1 VIAGKQYAWALALL
15 MLVSAPLAAQ
25 NRYQLR
31 LNGTGGFGFGY
42 TNTDSNGFGFS
53 SRDLG
58 GELGLDAS
66 GFLYDP
72 RLVNY
77 SLLTFWGDN
86 NTSLNQG
93 DASARSL
100 NISTGVSFL
109 PDSSHP
115 FAIYYTHGNNN
126 TSGDLVPPITSVNTL
141 FGVRGALKKP
151 SLFNLSYNF
160 GRNTTDSEFTGDHQ
174 NFITKNRFAS
184 VGLERQLAGWELR
197 VTDDYN
203 HSSTNFTTFDQTF
216 NNLMGEAGKS
226 FGEGIRLNLTALRSW
241 FDFKDRSSQ
250 AGTSTDTATLFSGTL
265 TWKYNDK
272 LSSNYLASYSR
283 NSTNLIQILEEN
295 NGGPVQTTP
304 EVVESSTETVGA
316 GVNYQVN
323 QNLSFS
329 GSGGYSHSS
338 LPQQSVAQFSNP
350 ELITTSTLDLG
361 GGVTYRRNLG
371 KLQWQTSA
379 NLDWQSFGMLIG
391 DRQSG
396 VGYRFDT
403 RLSGGEVRR
412 LQYGFYYRFSNR
424 GNPIFFQTITTTDNR
439 FGVNLGSNY
448 FGWVQLQGNAE
459 YGIGSLELR
468 GSNLGIHNANFSASA
483 FFPKQNL
490 SITAAHN
497 NYDYNQQLFLLTN
510 TLVARTDINPGA
522 AQLPN
527 EFLGP
532 RLFNE
537 TAADRVGVI
546 WRPKW
551 NLQVEGRY
559 TRDHL
564 LVNFLNRTESHY
576 NTIEALVQYKFGR
589 FTIYGGYGR
598 ILSGTNT
605 SDINTNRI
613 LLRIRF
619 PFHIL

>member
-1 VIAGKQYAWALALL
+1 MTAGKQLAWALALL
-15 MLVSAPLAAQ
+15 MIVSVPLAGQ

-42 TNTDSNGFGFS
+42 NNTNSNGFDFS

-58 GELGLDAS
+58 GELDLDAS

-72 RLVNY
+72 RFMNY
-77 SLLTFWGDN
+77 SVLTFWGDN

-115 FAIYYTHGNNN
+115 FAIYYSHGNSN
-126 TSGDLVPPITSVNTL
+126 TSGNLVPPINSVNTL
-141 FGVRGALKKP
+141 FGIRGALKKP

-160 GRNTTDSEFTGDHQ
+160 GRNTTDSEFAGDHQ

-184 VGLERQLAGWELR
+184 VGLERKLANWELR

-203 HSSTNFTTFDQTF
+203 QAKTNFTTFDQTY
-216 NNLMGEAGKS
+216 NNLMGEASRS
-226 FGEGIRLNLTALRSW
+226 FGEGVRLNLSALRSW

-250 AGTSTDTATLFSGTL
+250 AASSTDTASLFSGTL
-265 TWKYNDK
+265 TWKHTDK
-272 LSSNYLASYSR
+272 LSSNYLGSYSK
-283 NSTNLIQILEEN
+283 NSTNLLQIVEEN
-295 NGGPVQTTP
+295 TGGPVQSTP
-304 EVVESSTETVGA
+304 QIVDSSTETVGA
-316 GVNYQVN
+316 GLNYQVN
-323 QNLSFS
+323 QNLSIS

-338 LPQQSVAQFSNP
+338 LPAQSLAQFPDP
-350 ELITTSTLDLG
+350 ELITTSTLDIG
-361 GGVTYRRNLG
+361 GGVSYRRNLG
-371 KLQWQTSA
+371 KLQWQTSG

-396 VGYRFDT
+396 IGYRFDT
-403 RLSGGEVRR
+403 RVGAGEVRR
-412 LQYGFYYRFSNR
+412 LQWGLYYRFSNR
-424 GNPIFFQTITTTDNR
+424 SNPIFFQTVTNTDNR
-439 FGVNLGSNY
+439 FGINLASNY
-448 FGWVQLQGNAE
+448 LGWVQLQGNAE

-468 GSNLGIHNANFSASA
+468 GSNLGIHNGSFNASA

-510 TLVARTDINPGA
+510 TLVSRSDINPGA

-537 TAADRVGVI
+537 TAADRIGVT
-546 WRPKW
+546 WRPRS
-551 NLQVEGRY
+551 NLQLEGRY

-576 NTIEALVQYKFGR
+576 NTVEALLQYKFGR
-589 FTIYGGYGR
+589 FTIYSGYGR
-598 ILSGTNT
+598 ILSGTN
-605 SDINTNRI
+605 SSEINTNRI
-613 LLRIRF
+613 LFRIRF
-619 PFHIL
+619 PFHIF